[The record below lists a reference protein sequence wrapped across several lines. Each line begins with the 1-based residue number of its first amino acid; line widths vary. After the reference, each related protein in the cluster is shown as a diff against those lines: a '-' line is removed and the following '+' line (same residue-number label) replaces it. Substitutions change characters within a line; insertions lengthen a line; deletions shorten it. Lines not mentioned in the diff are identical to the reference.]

1 MARGLRRLVSQI
13 TVVPVIYILRANARG
28 TMIETAY
35 SCDSEIII
43 EYRVKWVYLSY
54 GDVSICYYYI
64 VISEI

>member
-43 EYRVKWVYLSY
+43 EYRVK
-54 GDVSICYYYI
+54 
-64 VISEI
+64 